1 MKQPAGKYFCSKNTR
16 ECSNLLETMCYT
28 VTQNMPV
35 LWHPYNCG
43 LMCSFSQKIFRL
55 LGLKEL
61 AHWCWTTTD
70 SQRAP
75 AALSIHSGRKKPNP
89 LEHSSFFWTIK
100 LSLSLSMYLVPMLM
114 CWHWNPSYT
123 EAKNIYA
130 SAPSVAELCWA
141 EMPISH
147 WLYKQKNPTN

>member
-1 MKQPAGKYFCSKNTR
+1 MMKQPAGKYFCSKNTQ
-16 ECSNLLETMCYT
+16 ECSNLLETTCYT
-28 VTQNMPV
+28 ITHNMPV

-55 LGLKEL
+55 MGLKEL

-100 LSLSLSMYLVPMLM
+100 LSLSLSI
-114 CWHWNPSYT
+114 CIW
-123 EAKNIYA
+123 
-130 SAPSVAELCWA
+130 CQR
-141 EMPISH
+141 
-147 WLYKQKNPTN
+147 LYDGIEILLILKQKISMLVHPQWQNCAGQRCP